1 MRLCFDIDGTIAE
14 LRSYGQ
20 SYEDVKPKQG
30 AASTLRRLKNEGHYI
45 ILHTARGMESNKA
58 NMGKVL
64 ASQSK
69 ILFDWLE
76 KHHILYDEVY
86 FGKPSADVY
95 IDDKGLK
102 FDEWKNLKL

>member
-14 LRSYGQ
+14 LREFGQ
-20 SYEDVKPKQG
+20 SYEEVKPKIG
-30 AASTLRRLKNEGHYI
+30 ALTTLRRLKNEGHYI

-58 NMGKVL
+58 NLGKVI
-64 ASQSK
+64 ATQSK

-76 KHHILYDEVY
+76 KNHIPYDEVY

-102 FDEWKNLKL
+102 FDEWKNLPL